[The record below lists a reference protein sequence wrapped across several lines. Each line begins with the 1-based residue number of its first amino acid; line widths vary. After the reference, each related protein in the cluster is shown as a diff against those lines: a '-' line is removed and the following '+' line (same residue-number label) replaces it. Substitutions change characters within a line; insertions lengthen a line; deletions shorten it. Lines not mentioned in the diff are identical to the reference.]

1 MSNSMA
7 WWVLN
12 FQNTFKMM
20 GLQLMIVE
28 TYGGWIGPGGPTAWP
43 PQSPDLN
50 PQDYYLWG
58 YLNGIIYNSEVNTGE
73 DY

>member
-1 MSNSMA
+1 ME
-7 WWVLN
+7 LDEY
-12 FQNTFKMM
+12 FL
-20 GLQLMIVE
+20 GR
-28 TYGGWIGPGGPTAWP
+28 WIGPGGPIAWP

-73 DY
+73 ELLERINLVANMLR